1 MCWASAS
8 HARSN
13 FKLVKCELEA
23 DGSAIVAKIGGR
35 EVSARI
41 GAPGRHVVQN
51 ALAVLGTAE
60 LVGADL
66 HKVAAALATLTLES
80 GRGRRHELALPG
92 GTLSLI
98 DESYN
103 ANPASMKAALELL
116 AAAPVHGAGR
126 RIAVLGDMLE
136 LGDHAAKLHAG
147 LAELIKG
154 KNIDLVLL
162 AGPEMKVLAEKLAER
177 TENRV
182 PGQCR

>member
-1 MCWASAS
+1 M
-8 HARSN
+8 
-13 FKLVKCELEA
+13 
-23 DGSAIVAKIGGR
+23 
-35 EVSARI
+35 
-41 GAPGRHVVQN
+41 
-51 ALAVLGTAE
+51 LGTAD

-116 AAAPVHGAGR
+116 TAAPVHGRGR

-136 LGDHAAKLHAG
+136 LGDQPPKLHAG
-147 LAELIKG
+147 LAGLIKG
-154 KNIDLVLL
+154 KHIDLVLL
-162 AGPEMKVLAEKLAER
+162 AGPEMKALGGKARERPKIEYRANVDELKPVLWTR
-177 TENRV
+177 
-182 PGQCR
+182 CRRAIPS